1 MTLPT
6 SLLLLV
12 SICIIVTADRGFDQ
26 SCPAWQ
32 LTTGGLIDA
41 HSQEI
46 FQHCIKRLIC
56 FISTH
61 DYPMDSGSH
70 RNDSDQ
76 ESEYAGRRECIFFF
90 FLAL

>member
-6 SLLLLV
+6 SLFLLV
-12 SICIIVTADRGFDQ
+12 SICIIVTADQGSDQ
-26 SCPAWQ
+26 SCPTWQ
-32 LTTGGLIDA
+32 LTGGLIDA

-46 FQHCIKRLIC
+46 FHNHIKPLIC

-76 ESEYAGRRECIFFF
+76 ESEYARHCECFIP
-90 FLAL
+90 LAF